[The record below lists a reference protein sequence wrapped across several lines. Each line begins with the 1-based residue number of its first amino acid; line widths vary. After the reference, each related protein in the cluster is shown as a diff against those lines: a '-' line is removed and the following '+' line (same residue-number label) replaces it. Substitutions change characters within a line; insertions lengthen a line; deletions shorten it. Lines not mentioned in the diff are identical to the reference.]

1 MKDLTFN
8 ISETSRI
15 TGLSIDTLRYYD
27 KIDLIKS
34 KKIPI
39 IVIDTT
45 QLKTYP

>member
-34 KKIPI
+34 KKNPNNRYRY
-39 IVIDTT
+39 
-45 QLKTYP
+45 LHN

>member
-27 KIDLIKS
+27 KI
-34 KKIPI
+34 PI